1 MASGE
6 RVIRSACRSCQ
17 GVCQGLVHID
27 DNGRIVQITGD
38 KESPTSQGFIC
49 SKGVSAA
56 EQLYHPDHITRPQ
69 LRTKNRGQGDRASE
83 TGTHHRTG
91 DQAGF
96 C

>member
-49 SKGVSAA
+49 SKGEVVPIFRQFGGRFKVGLCHGYAA
-56 EQLYHPDHITRPQ
+56 
-69 LRTKNRGQGDRASE
+69 RARS
-83 TGTHHRTG
+83 RSLV
-91 DQAGF
+91 
-96 C
+96 